1 LLELAGAD
9 FGIAGEGEQSFLALV
24 EALRNGKNFDSIPG
38 LVYCQNGRTVINAAA
53 PAPFSTV
60 LSESDRPA
68 ANAVHYLQTGSM
80 LNVQT
85 QRGCAF
91 RCCYCTYPVIEGRE
105 RRRRPPDLIADE
117 FEQLARSGAR
127 YVFVVDSVFN
137 TSARHVRETCE
148 ALVRRG
154 NKLPWGCF
162 LRPQGL
168 TPELMNLLA
177 CAGLAH
183 IEFGTDSFCD
193 EVLEQYGKDFT
204 FEDILFSSKLAR
216 EEKIDFCHFLISGG
230 PGETEETIARGFRN
244 SQLLEGAVIMAVV
257 GMRIYP
263 GTALYEQALSEGRI
277 QRNTNLLEPVYYLAD
292 GLTEEAVF
300 ARLQEFARRSP
311 NWIVGDRDPG
321 YEKLVTR
328 MRARGVAGPLWSY
341 FSMLQRLWPEG
352 LPRKARGI

>member
-38 LVYCQNGRTVINAAA
+38 LVYGQNGRTVINAAA

-68 ANAVHYLQTGSM
+68 ANAVHYFQTGSM

-300 ARLQEFARRSP
+300 ARLQEFAGRSP